1 LANKCFTCATLR
13 VSVSINRF
21 PYNRACMRTLTYS
34 EAINEALQEE
44 MARDPN
50 VFIIGEDV
58 GAMGGVFGV
67 TTGLI
72 EKFGEARV
80 MDTPISEA
88 GIIGAALGA
97 AMMGMRPVAEI
108 MFGDFLGC
116 AGDQLIN
123 QVAKAR
129 YMSGG
134 KARVPL
140 TIRIASG
147 APGAAAAQHSQSPE
161 SWFMNIPGL
170 KIVTPATPADA
181 KGLLKSAIRG
191 EDPVLFFEHKMLY
204 AMKGEVPEGEYLVEF
219 GKASMLREGND
230 VTIIAIGGMVQHA
243 LAAAEEL
250 LSGRSAASAPT
261 AISCE
266 VIDPRTL
273 VPLDVPTL
281 VNSVKK
287 TGRVVIAHEAHK
299 RSGPGAEIAA
309 IIAEHALDYLD
320 APIQRVAAKNVP
332 LPYAPAL
339 EQFVLPSKEDIVN
352 AVRLTMR

>member
-1 LANKCFTCATLR
+1 
-13 VSVSINRF
+13 
-21 PYNRACMRTLTYS
+21 MRTLTYS
-34 EAINEALQEE
+34 EAINEALREE
-44 MARDPN
+44 MARDPS
-50 VFIIGEDV
+50 VFILGEDV
-58 GAMGGVFGV
+58 GVMGGVFGV
-67 TTGLI
+67 TNGLLQQ
-72 EKFGEARV
+72 FGESRV
-80 MDTPISEA
+80 IDTPISEA
-88 GIIGAALGA
+88 GIVGAALGA
-97 AMMGMRPVAEI
+97 AMMGMRPVVEI

-116 AGDQLIN
+116 AGDQIIN

-140 TIRIASG
+140 TIRVTTG

-161 SWFMNIPGL
+161 SWFMNVPGL

-204 AMKGEVPEGEYLVEF
+204 ATRGEVPEGEYVIEF
-219 GKASMLREGND
+219 GRANVLREGRD
-230 VTIIAIGGMVQHA
+230 VTLIAIGGMVPHA
-243 LAAAEEL
+243 LAAAEAL
-250 LSGRSAASAPT
+250 ASAPA

-273 VPLDVPTL
+273 VPLDAEAL
-281 VNSVKK
+281 IASVKK
-287 TGRVVIAHEAHK
+287 TGRVVIVHEAHK

-332 LPYAPAL
+332 LPYAPAM
-339 EQFVLPSKEDIVN
+339 EQFVLPGQDDIIA
-352 AVRLTMR
+352 AVREAMR

>member
-1 LANKCFTCATLR
+1 
-13 VSVSINRF
+13 
-21 PYNRACMRTLTYS
+21 MRTLTYS
-34 EAINEALQEE
+34 EAINEALREE
-44 MARDPN
+44 MSRDPS
-50 VFIIGEDV
+50 VFVIGEDV
-58 GAMGGVFGV
+58 GTMGGVFGV
-67 TTGLI
+67 TDGLL
-72 EKFGEARV
+72 KQFGEERV

-140 TIRIASG
+140 TIRVTTG

-161 SWFMNIPGL
+161 SWFMNVPGL
-170 KIVTPATPADA
+170 KIVTPASPADA

-204 AMKGEVPEGEYLVEF
+204 AAKGEVPVGEHLVEF
-219 GKASMLREGND
+219 GQASVLREGSD

-243 LAAAEEL
+243 LAAADVL
-250 LSGRSAASAPT
+250 GRGGRPDAST
-261 AISCE
+261 AQPISCE

-273 VPLDVPTL
+273 VPLDAQTL
-281 VNSVKK
+281 VASVKK
-287 TGRVVIAHEAHK
+287 TGRCVIAHEAHK

-309 IIAEHALDYLD
+309 VIAEHALDWLD

-339 EQFVLPSKEDIVN
+339 ENFVLPGQEDIIE
-352 AVRLTMR
+352 AVLKTMA

>member
-1 LANKCFTCATLR
+1 MIK
-13 VSVSINRF
+13 S
-21 PYNRACMRTLTYS
+21 YS
-34 EAINEALQEE
+34 EAINEALREE

-58 GAMGGVFGV
+58 GVMGGVFGV
-67 TTGLI
+67 TDGLHAQ
-72 EKFGEARV
+72 FGEARV
-80 MDTPISEA
+80 MDTPISEI

-134 KARVPL
+134 KANVPL
-140 TIRIASG
+140 TIRVATG
-147 APGAAAAQHSQSPE
+147 APGASAAQHSQSPE
-161 SWFMNIPGL
+161 SWFMNVPGL
-170 KIVTPATPADA
+170 KIVCPSTPADA

-204 AMKGEVPEGEYLVEF
+204 AMRGEVPEDDYVVPF
-219 GKASMLREGND
+219 GQAHVLREGRN
-230 VTIIAIGGMVQHA
+230 VTVIAIGSMVPLA
-243 LAAAEEL
+243 LDAAAQL
-250 LSGRSAASAPT
+250 ASDG
-261 AISCE
+261 IECE

-273 VPLDVPTL
+273 VPLDAATFI
-281 VNSVKK
+281 NSVKQ
-287 TGRVVIAHEAHK
+287 TGRAVIVHEAHK

-309 IIAEHALDYLD
+309 VIAEQALDYLD
-320 APIQRVAAKNVP
+320 APIQRVAAKNAP
-332 LPYAPAL
+332 LPYAPEL
-339 EQFVLPSKEDIVN
+339 EQFVLPSREDILE
-352 AVRLTMR
+352 AVRRVVR

>member
-1 LANKCFTCATLR
+1 MGLCPVRHNLT
-13 VSVSINRF
+13 S
-21 PYNRACMRTLTYS
+21 MRTLTYS
-34 EAINEALQEE
+34 EAINEALREE
-44 MARDPN
+44 MERDPS

-58 GAMGGVFGV
+58 GTMGGVFGV
-67 TTGLI
+67 TDGLVQQ
-72 EKFGEARV
+72 FGEARV

-140 TIRIASG
+140 TIRVTTG

-161 SWFMNIPGL
+161 SWFMNVPGI

-204 AMKGEVPEGEYLVEF
+204 AAKGDVPGGDYVVEF
-219 GKASMLREGND
+219 GQANVLREGSD

-243 LAAAEEL
+243 LAAADEL
-250 LSGRSAASAPT
+250 ARSRTAQSSPT
-261 AISCE
+261 PMTPISCE

-273 VPLDVPTL
+273 VPLDAPTL
-281 VNSVKK
+281 VASAKK

-309 IIAEHALDYLD
+309 VIAEQALDYLD
-320 APIQRVAAKNVP
+320 APIQRVAARNVP

-339 EQFVLPSKEDIVN
+339 EQFVLPGKDDIVA
-352 AVRLTMR
+352 AVRQVMK